1 MAVTFSVLG
10 PVMAERKGQPV
21 DLGTVRQRALLAV
34 LALEARHVVPLDT
47 VVDALWGDDPPARA
61 EVSVRAYVSNL
72 RRVLEPDRAPRTP
85 PALLRTSGAG
95 YSLDVPDGDVDA
107 LAFTAAAGEAVRA
120 DQDGDWAGALAAAD
134 DGLGHWRG

>member
-1 MAVTFSVLG
+1 MAVTFGMLG
-10 PVMAERKGQPV
+10 PVGAERAGRPL

-34 LALEARHVVPLDT
+34 LALEARQVVPSDSL
-47 VVDALWGDDPPARA
+47 VDALWGDDPPARA

-95 YSLDVPDGDVDA
+95 YRLDVPDGDVDA
-107 LAFTAAAGEAVRA
+107 LAFAAAAGRAVRA
-120 DQDGDWAGALAAAD
+120 DQDGDWA
-134 DGLGHWRG
+134 